1 MKKTKPKNVTFTKE
15 TKGKLVKDKRAVA
28 PVIGDI
34 LMVALT
40 VILTAVIAASVF
52 GVGPPATMLNL
63 YCIASA
69 DASDESLRLMFV
81 GTDSTTDENVLVFVS
96 KGTDIFDST
105 LADASTT
112 PATVGTVTGGKIVF
126 VDISSSVPFA
136 AGDELDVIVSD
147 KGTGSLLVQT
157 TIRAKA

>member
-1 MKKTKPKNVTFTKE
+1 MKSKSFTKE
-15 TKGKLVKDKRAVA
+15 NRRRLSLSEDTRAVA

-40 VILTAVIAASVF
+40 VILAAIIAAFVF
-52 GVGPPATMLNL
+52 GLGPPATMLNL
-63 YCIASA
+63 HCIASA
-69 DASDESLRLMFV
+69 DASDNTLRLVFV

-105 LADASTT
+105 LKNADTT
-112 PATVGTVTGGKIVF
+112 PADVGTVTGGTVVY
-126 VDISSSVPFA
+126 VDISPSVTFA

>member
-1 MKKTKPKNVTFTKE
+1 MKPKSVTKE
-15 TKGKLVKDKRAVA
+15 NRRRLSKDKRAVA

-34 LMVALT
+34 LMVALV
-40 VILTAVIAASVF
+40 VILAAVIAAFVF
-52 GVGPPATMLNL
+52 GVSPPATMFNL
-63 YCIASA
+63 HCIASA
-69 DASDESLRLMFV
+69 DASDDTLRLVFV
-81 GTDSTTDENVLVFVS
+81 GPDSATDEDVLVFVS
-96 KGTDIFDST
+96 KETDIFDST

-112 PATVGTVTGGKIVF
+112 PATVGTVTGGTIVI
-126 VDISSSVPFA
+126 VDISSVTFD